1 MNCYKCGGQTSRGVT
16 TSTLEREGTLL
27 IVREVPAE
35 VCACGEAIVTPD
47 TADRLRELLDAAV
60 REHMVTAVQ
69 EFHQAEAQPS

>member
-1 MNCYKCGGQTSRGVT
+1 MTCYKCGGETTLGVT
-16 TSTLEREGTLL
+16 TSTLERNGTLL
-27 IVREVPAE
+27 IVRDVPAD

-69 EFHQAEAQPS
+69 EFHPAAIHAS